1 MSALATKSQPLKRG
15 SLSNSTMS
23 LSSPN
28 KDMNLKDRG
37 NRSSDSESEEEEED
51 DDEEEEESLK
61 SSEETTESEDEDS
74 RDSSMTKPST
84 VNASSVNDDDDDD
97 AVEIRPIKTAAKK
110 KVGIKPQPEKRAAP
124 VPQVR
129 FSKLVSH
136 MKK

>member
-1 MSALATKSQPLKRG
+1 MSALATNSQPLKRT

-28 KDMNLKDRG
+28 KNGKNL
-37 NRSSDSESEEEEED
+37 SIDSESED
-51 DDEEEEESLK
+51 DDEEEEDSIKSTEES
-61 SSEETTESEDEDS
+61 TESDDEDS
-74 RDSSMTKPST
+74 RDSSLTKPST
-84 VNASSVNDDDDDD
+84 HNASSIYDDDDDDD
-97 AVEIRPIKTAAKK
+97 AVEIRPIKELAKK
-110 KVGIKPQPEKRAAP
+110 KAGAKPQLEKRAAP

>member
-1 MSALATKSQPLKRG
+1 MSALATKPQPLKRT

-28 KDMNLKDRG
+28 KDFKDRG
-37 NRSSDSESEEEEED
+37 HRSSDSESEEEDDEEEE
-51 DDEEEEESLK
+51 EEEEESLK
-61 SSEETTESEDEDS
+61 SSDETTGSEDE
-74 RDSSMTKPST
+74 DSSMTKPST

-97 AVEIRPIKTAAKK
+97 DDAVELRPIKTAAKK
-110 KVGIKPQPEKRAAP
+110 KVDIKPQTERAAP

-136 MKK
+136 MKN

>member
-1 MSALATKSQPLKRG
+1 MSALATNPQPLKRT

-28 KDMNLKDRG
+28 KNGK
-37 NRSSDSESEEEEED
+37 NRSSESESED
-51 DDEEEEESLK
+51 DDEEEEESIK
-61 SSEETTESEDEDS
+61 STEESTESDEEDS
-74 RDSSMTKPST
+74 RDSSLTKPST
-84 VNASSVNDDDDDD
+84 HNASSIYDDDD
-97 AVEIRPIKTAAKK
+97 AVEIHPIKTLTKK
-110 KVGIKPQPEKRAAP
+110 KAGAKPQPEKRAAP